1 MLLTGPP
8 MAKKPEE
15 PVAPG
20 VNPTPVYIGGES
32 LADKIVPH
40 VKKILVVIGVVAVV
54 MTIFFTFRWWQH
66 RKAEKATASLVV
78 ALDHASWAIEAPAT
92 EPVPEPDPEA
102 EPPRTYPTHQA
113 RAEAALGKLRSVGGA
128 PRSGAAMLEAD
139 LLFEAGQLD
148 QAEATYRKLAGR
160 AGIEGVAAREGV
172 GFVAEAKGDLDA
184 ALEAFRAAQPD
195 EAGPRREYALY
206 HEGRILAQQGKKDEA
221 RAAFEKALEKAREVA
236 SDLEATIEVRLTQ
249 LDLPPPP
256 APAPKPADEPATPE
270 PTTPEP
276 AKEPATP

>member
-15 PVAPG
+15 PAAPG

-40 VKKILVVIGVVAVV
+40 IKKILVVIGVVAVV
-54 MTIFFTFRWWQH
+54 MTIFFTYRWWQH
-66 RKAEKATASLVV
+66 RKAEAATASLVV
-78 ALDHASWAIEAPAT
+78 ALDHAGWEIEAPSTDPTTDPA
-92 EPVPEPDPEA
+92 PDPEA

-113 RAEAALGKLRSVGGA
+113 RAEAALGKLRSVDGD
-128 PRSGAAMLEAD
+128 PRSGAALLEAD

-148 QAEATYRKLAGR
+148 QAEAAFRRLAGR
-160 AGIEGVAAREGV
+160 AGVEGVAAREGV
-172 GFVAEAKGDLDA
+172 GFVAEARGDLDT

-206 HEGRILAQQGKKDEA
+206 HEGRILALQGKKDEA
-221 RAAFEKALEKAREVA
+221 RAAFEKALDKAKEVA

-256 APAPKPADEPATPE
+256 APAPKKAEEPAPA
-270 PTTPEP
+270 EP